1 MSRRVPEGA
10 VILLSNCRSVPDG
23 SMPSGATVRHMENKM
38 TRTPAKILCIDDEE
52 MIRTSIG
59 DFLEDSGY
67 DILLAADGR
76 EGLDAFRRYEPDAVL
91 VDLRMPEVDGLEV
104 LAAMHAESPG
114 TPVIVISGT
123 GVIGDVIEALRLGA
137 WNYLTK
143 PLEDMAVLEN
153 ALEQALEQARLLRE
167 NEAHK
172 QNLEAKVRQRTVDL
186 EEANEQLRITLGH
199 LEKEVDKHRQTEEML
214 RKYERIIST
223 TSDLMALI
231 GEDFTFQAV
240 NPAYLSIHAARSE
253 DLLGK
258 TVAEIY
264 GRSLFKRTLQP
275 FLSRCLAGEK
285 VDTYAWVNLPGAGRR
300 FLHISY
306 YPYFREDGTV
316 AGIVE
321 NTRDSTSRK
330 KLEEQLQQAQKM
342 EAIGTLAGGIAHD
355 FNNILG
361 AIMGYTEMLAWDIP
375 DSDDLKRKVQ
385 QILKASDRAKEL
397 VQQILSFSRQHDQ
410 ERKPVQVHPIIK
422 EALKL
427 LKASLPSTIEIRQQ
441 FKAGNSTVLA
451 NPTQIHQVLMN
462 LCTNAAHAMRETG
475 GVLTVNIYAEEIG
488 EDLARQHDLA
498 AGRYL
503 VLAVGDT
510 GHGMSVTT
518 LERIFDPYFTT
529 KKKGEG
535 TGLGLSVIHG
545 IMRAHDGTVSAESEV
560 GKGSTFRVFF
570 PITED
575 REDQKRQPA
584 KPLPTGRERILFVD
598 DESVL
603 VEIAGQMLKHL
614 GYRAECVTD
623 SVEALRLFTKS
634 PEDFD
639 LVITDMTMPQMT
651 GDVLAREIL
660 KVKPGMPI
668 IMATGFSEL
677 MTEEKAKRAG
687 IHDFLMKPLVVRE
700 LAGTIRRVLDKSK
713 AGKT

>member
-1 MSRRVPEGA
+1 LRRAPEGA
-10 VILLSNCRSVPDG
+10 AVFLSGCRSVVEKAVQPRV
-23 SMPSGATVRHMENKM
+23 SVRLMEKEM
-38 TRTPAKILCIDDEE
+38 TNTPAKILCIDDEE

-67 DILLAADGR
+67 DMILASDGR
-76 EGLDAFRRYEPDAVL
+76 EGLEAFRRHNPDAIL
-91 VDLRMPEVDGLEV
+91 VDLRMPEVDGFNV
-104 LAAMHAESPG
+104 LDTVQAESPE
-114 TPVIVISGT
+114 TPVIVVSGT
-123 GVIGDVIEALRLGA
+123 GVMSDVIEALRRGA

-143 PLEDMAVLEN
+143 PVEDMVVLEH
-153 ALEQALEQARLLRE
+153 ALEQALEKSRLFNE
-167 NEAHK
+167 NEEYK
-172 QNLEAKVRQRTVDL
+172 RNLESKVRQRTVDL
-186 EEANEQLRITLGH
+186 EKANDRLRITLEH
-199 LEKEVDKHRQTEEML
+199 LEREADKHRQTEEML

-231 GEDFTFQAV
+231 GEDFTFQAA
-240 NPAYLSIHAARSE
+240 NPAYLEAHDAQPDDI
-253 DLLGK
+253 LGK
-258 TVAEIY
+258 PVAGVY
-264 GRSLFKRTLQP
+264 GRAFFEKTLQP
-275 FLSRCLAGEK
+275 FLARCLAGEK
-285 VDTYAWVNLPGAGRR
+285 VDTYAWVNLPGSGSR

-306 YPYFREDGTV
+306 YPYFSKDGTV
-316 AGIVE
+316 LGIVE

-361 AIMGYTEMLAWDIP
+361 AIMGYTEMLAWELP
-375 DSDDLKRKVQ
+375 ESDDLTCKVQ

-397 VQQILSFSRQHDQ
+397 VQQILSFSRQHD
-410 ERKPVQVHPIIK
+410 EEKKPVLVHPIIK

-441 FKAGNSTVLA
+441 VTTGHSTVLA

-475 GVLTVNIYAEEIG
+475 GVLTVKLYT
-488 EDLARQHDLA
+488 EDIRESRSHPHNLAV
-498 AGRYL
+498 GRYL

-510 GHGMSVTT
+510 GHGMSITT

-545 IMRAHDGTVSAESEV
+545 IMRAHNGAVTAESEV
-560 GKGSTFRVFF
+560 GKGSNFRAFF

-575 REDQKRQPA
+575 RENQKPTSA
-584 KPLPTGRERILFVD
+584 KPLPTGQECILFVD
-598 DESVL
+598 DEPVL
-603 VEIAGQMLKHL
+603 VEIAGKMLQHL

-623 SVEALRLFTKS
+623 SVEALHLFTKS

-660 KVKPGMPI
+660 KVKPDMPI

-687 IHDFLMKPLVVRE
+687 IRDFLMKPLVVRD
-700 LAGTIRRVLDKSK
+700 LARTIRRVLDNSK
-713 AGKT
+713 AGET